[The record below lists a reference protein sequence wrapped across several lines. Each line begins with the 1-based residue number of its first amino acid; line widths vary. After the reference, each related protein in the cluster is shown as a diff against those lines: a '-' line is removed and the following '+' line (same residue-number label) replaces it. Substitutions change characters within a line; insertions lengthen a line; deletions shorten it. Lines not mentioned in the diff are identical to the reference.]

1 MRTRY
6 LSPVH
11 RVARVQPC
19 SLFMNHFKLR
29 LLLVLILVFVD
40 DRVSII
46 ASFLP
51 FSWVCGIMWA
61 RTPRVYIPPGVIHLA
76 RETCLR
82 VIVLCLEKRC
92 ARFVRQLLIAVQ
104 IEVHLLELLVS
115 HNINGFLSALQVE
128 FKLTIFVIQFQTLWE
143 RSHQGAS
150 LFWQVVSPSL
160 DHWGARRTLVSDE
173 WTICRLWL
181 FLIISYTGTCLCRR
195 HLIK

>member
-11 RVARVQPC
+11 RFARVQPC

-29 LLLVLILVFVD
+29 LLLVLILVFID
-40 DRVSII
+40 DRVSIV

-61 RTPRVYIPPGVIHLA
+61 STPRVHIPPWVIHLA
-76 RETCLR
+76 RESCLR
-82 VIVLCLEKRC
+82 VIILCLEKRC
-92 ARFVRQLLIAVQ
+92 ARFVSQLLIAVQ
-104 IEVHLLELLVS
+104 IEVHLFELLVP

-128 FKLTIFVIQFQTLWE
+128 FKLTIFVIQFQTLRK

-150 LFWQVVSPSL
+150 LFWKVVSPSL
-160 DHWGARRTLVSDE
+160 DHWGARRTLVSNE
-173 WTICRLWL
+173 RTICRLRL
-181 FLIISYTGTCLCRR
+181 FLIISYTGTCLCGR